1 MALEQEIE
9 TYCRELPRLLA
20 DEGKFVL
27 IHGTEILGIFPD
39 EEGALVTGYER
50 VGFDSAFLVKQ
61 IREKE
66 PVYVVPSVFPCR
78 P

>member
-1 MALEQEIE
+1 MALEREMEI
-9 TYCRELPRLLA
+9 YGSELPRLLT

-27 IHGTEILGIFPD
+27 IHGSEVLGIFED
-39 EEGALVTGYER
+39 ESDAVEAGYR
-50 VGFDSAFLVKQ
+50 RIGFATPFLIKQ

-78 P
+78 R

>member
-1 MALEQEIE
+1 MALEREME
-9 TYCRELPRLLA
+9 TYRRELPRLLA
-20 DEGKFVL
+20 EEGKFVL
-27 IHGTEILGIFPD
+27 ISGTDVLGIFAD
-39 EEGALVTGYER
+39 EEDALEAGYRR
-50 VGFDSAFLVKQ
+50 VGFATPFLIKQ